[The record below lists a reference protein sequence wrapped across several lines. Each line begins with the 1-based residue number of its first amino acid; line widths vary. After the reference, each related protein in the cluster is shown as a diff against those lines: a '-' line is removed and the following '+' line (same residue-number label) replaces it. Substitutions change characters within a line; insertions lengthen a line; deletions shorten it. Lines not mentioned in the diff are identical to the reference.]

1 MERREFIRNGVLTIA
16 GLGVSTFLGRQGS
29 GLLDAA
35 ESSPEIFV
43 AKGGS
48 PEELTN
54 RAVIGAGGMGRFVK
68 AGNKVVIKPNIAWNR
83 TPEQG
88 ANTHP
93 GVVTA
98 LIKMCRKAGA
108 SEVIVIDNTC
118 NPWNVTY
125 VTSGIKEAAE
135 KAGAVVRA
143 PLKFRKISI
152 EGASVLKEAEVLEDI
167 LDADVFIN
175 VPVAKV
181 HGGAKVTIAM
191 KNLMGIVKDR
201 GFFHRN
207 DLHRCIAEIN
217 SRVRPHL
224 TVVDATRVLMT
235 RGPQGPGVVNELG
248 IVAAGTDFV
257 AIDAFGTREF
267 LQKNISDIPHIAIA
281 SEMKLGISDT
291 SKVKVKNL

>member
-98 LIKMCRKAGA
+98 LI
-108 SEVIVIDNTC
+108 
-118 NPWNVTY
+118 
-125 VTSGIKEAAE
+125 
-135 KAGAVVRA
+135 
-143 PLKFRKISI
+143 
-152 EGASVLKEAEVLEDI
+152 
-167 LDADVFIN
+167 
-175 VPVAKV
+175 
-181 HGGAKVTIAM
+181 
-191 KNLMGIVKDR
+191 
-201 GFFHRN
+201 
-207 DLHRCIAEIN
+207 
-217 SRVRPHL
+217 
-224 TVVDATRVLMT
+224 
-235 RGPQGPGVVNELG
+235 
-248 IVAAGTDFV
+248 
-257 AIDAFGTREF
+257 
-267 LQKNISDIPHIAIA
+267 
-281 SEMKLGISDT
+281 
-291 SKVKVKNL
+291 